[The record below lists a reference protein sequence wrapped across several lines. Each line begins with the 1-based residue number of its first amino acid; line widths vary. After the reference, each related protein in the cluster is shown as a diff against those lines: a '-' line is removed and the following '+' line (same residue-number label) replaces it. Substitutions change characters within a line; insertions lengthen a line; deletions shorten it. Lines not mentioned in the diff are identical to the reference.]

1 MKFYR
6 FVIKLLTPLVK
17 FFLRV
22 KIIDQRID
30 KTVPPRTIICANHLS
45 NWDPV
50 LTVIATGL
58 PINFM
63 AKESLFK
70 VPILS
75 SIIRLFGAFP
85 IDRNGQNATTAIK
98 KSVEIIQNGGCF
110 SLFPQGK
117 RLHVEPTPEQAKK
130 GVGFICAKAKAGV
143 LPVGI
148 YTKDY
153 RIKIFR
159 KITVRIGDVIPFD
172 KINFGEEGDD
182 YLLASQDVFKTIC
195 ELAKPEQK

>member
-1 MKFYR
+1 MKAYR

-22 KIIDQRID
+22 KVVDLRKNKD
-30 KTVPPRTIICANHLS
+30 VPEKTVICANHLS
-45 NWDPV
+45 NWDPI

-70 VPILS
+70 VPVLKN
-75 SIIRLFGAFP
+75 IISAFGAFP
-85 IDRNGQNATTAIK
+85 VNRNGHDIAAIK
-98 KSVEIIQNGGCF
+98 KSVEIIKNGGCF

-117 RLHVEPTPEQAKK
+117 RLHEEPKPEQAKK
-130 GVGFICAKAKAGV
+130 GVGFICAKAEAGV

-153 RIKIFR
+153 RIKMFR
-159 KITVRIGDVIPFD
+159 KITVTIGDIIPYSD
-172 KINFGEEGDD
+172 IDFGEEGDD
-182 YLLASQDVFKTIC
+182 CLLASQNIFSVIC
-195 ELAKPEQK
+195 DLARPQ

>member
-1 MKFYR
+1 MKLYR
-6 FVIKLLTPLVK
+6 VIIKILTPLVK

-22 KIIDQRID
+22 KIVDLRKNKDVPD
-30 KTVPPRTIICANHLS
+30 KTIICANHLS

-58 PINFM
+58 PISFM

-70 VPILS
+70 IPILKQ
-75 SIIRLFGAFP
+75 IISAFGAFP
-85 IDRNGQNATTAIK
+85 VSRTGHDTAAIK
-98 KSVEIIQNGGCF
+98 KSVEIIKNGGCF

-117 RLHVEPTPEQAKK
+117 RLHEEPNPEQAKK
-130 GVGFICAKAKAGV
+130 GVGFICAKAEAGV

-159 KITVRIGDVIPFD
+159 KIFVTVGDVIPYSEID
-172 KINFGEEGDD
+172 FGEEGND
-182 YLLASQDVFKTIC
+182 YLQASQSIFSVIC
-195 ELAKPEQK
+195 ELAKPR